1 MRIAEGTALV
11 LTFRLDRH
19 SPIPL
24 YYQLQQQLREAI
36 ETGRLPA
43 NSALPTEPEL
53 AIQVG
58 VSRFT
63 VRQAMD
69 QLVRDGLIRRER
81 GRGTFISDHPT
92 APAPSLPYSFAQD
105 FASQGLDRDAPLL
118 RLTTVIPPDEVR
130 RALNLE
136 AHEAALEVVR
146 LRSRGG
152 QPAAVETSFLP
163 AALVPGLERETL
175 ARRSL
180 YDVLDRRYGVRV
192 TSAEEEL
199 RLVQLDAEVA
209 RELGVAAGT
218 AGFQILRRTYA
229 DGRLVEMRYSHLPS
243 ASAHFRVSLATLDT
257 RREATS

>member
-1 MRIAEGTALV
+1 V

-53 AIQVG
+53 ANQVG

-63 VRQAMD
+63 VRQAME

-81 GRGTFISDHPT
+81 GRGTFISDPRT
-92 APAPSLPYSFAQD
+92 ATAAAPPYSFAQD
-105 FASQGLDRDAPLL
+105 LASQGLDRDAPVL
-118 RLTTVIPPDEVR
+118 RVTAVIPPDEVR
-130 RALNLE
+130 HALSL
-136 AHEAALEVVR
+136 ADHEAALEIVR

-163 AALVPGLERETL
+163 AALVPGLERDTL
-175 ARRSL
+175 ARTSL

-199 RLVQLDAEVA
+199 RHVALDATVA
-209 RELGVAAGT
+209 QELGVAGGT

-229 DGRLVEMRYSHLPS
+229 DGRLVELRYSHLPS
-243 ASAHFRVSLATLDT
+243 ESAHFRVSLASLDA
-257 RREATS
+257 R